1 MANCLDQPRS
11 KRVVQAITLDRHFEL
26 YFICKISIKSRA
38 HWQMLSIGT
47 RELRTNKM
55 ELVAQMW
62 SLIGLFTFIQ
72 TMLPPQ
78 LHQLLQRWWS
88 SFQEKHFNS
97 FTLLDVS
104 EFNDDNGVNGN
115 ELYKS
120 VEVYLGSLNAIQ
132 GASRVTMNRAKNSS
146 RVEFCLAVNHTMEDC
161 FHGATLWWTHNSES
175 RGQEVSRANRKSFT
189 LKMAKRDAKRLLSL
203 YLDHITESAE
213 AFCRRNMDRNLYTN
227 TGDGR
232 YESGWTGVS
241 FKHPSTFES
250 LALHPDLK
258 KKIMTDLDR
267 FRHGKKFYNR
277 VGRAWKRGYLLYG
290 PPGTGKSS
298 LIAAMANYLR
308 YDVYD
313 LELTKVYDNTELR
326 ALLMQTTQKSIIV
339 IEDIDCSL
347 DLSDRLSK
355 PVKPENGKGAD
366 DDDPNAS
373 RVTLSGLLNFTDG
386 LWSCCG
392 EERLF
397 IFTTNHKELLD
408 PALLRSGRMDMH
420 ILLSSCTF
428 PAFKS
433 LAFNYLQIEDHPLF
447 SSVEE
452 TMMQSGGEMTPAD
465 ITEILINH
473 LDEPLKA
480 LNAVISAMD
489 AKIQT
494 AQLTTS
500 PPVSQ
505 VISHTVVE
513 AAGEE
518 IIQNAHVT
526 TSLPVSQIIM
536 NPVAEAETA
545 GEERIPA
552 AGIENGDC
560 TVRRRRLA
568 DTEHNLLSDV

>member
-1 MANCLDQPRS
+1 
-11 KRVVQAITLDRHFEL
+11 
-26 YFICKISIKSRA
+26 
-38 HWQMLSIGT
+38 MLSVGT

-78 LHQLLQRWWS
+78 LQQLLQRWWS

-97 FTLLDVS
+97 YTLLDVP
-104 EFNDDNGVNGN
+104 EFSDDNGVNGN
-115 ELYKS
+115 DLYKS
-120 VEVYLGSLNAIQ
+120 VEMYLGSLNAIQ

-146 RVEFCLAVNHTMEDC
+146 RVEFCLAVNHTMENC

-189 LKMAKRDAKRLLSL
+189 LKMAKRDAERLLSL

-213 AFCRRNMDRNLYTN
+213 EFCRRSMDRNLYTN

-232 YESGWTGVS
+232 YESGWTGVN

-250 LALHPDLK
+250 LALHLDLK

-298 LIAAMANYLR
+298 LIAAMADYLR

-313 LELTKVYDNTELR
+313 LELTKVYNNTELR
-326 ALLMQTTQKSIIV
+326 ALLMQTAQKSIIV

-355 PVKPENGKGAD
+355 SVKPENGKGAD

-420 ILLSSCTF
+420 ILLSFCTF

-433 LAFNYLQIEDHPLF
+433 LAFNYLQIEDHSLF

-452 TMMQSGGEMTPAD
+452 RMMQSGGEMTPAD
-465 ITEILINH
+465 ITEILIHH

-489 AKIQT
+489 AKIQN
-494 AQLTTS
+494 AQMTTS

-505 VISHTVVE
+505 VISH
-513 AAGEE
+513 A
-518 IIQNAHVT
+518 
-526 TSLPVSQIIM
+526 
-536 NPVAEAETA
+536 VAEAA
-545 GEERIPA
+545 GEERIPT
-552 AGIENGDC
+552 AGIENGDSAL
-560 TVRRRRLA
+560 RRRRLA
-568 DTEHNLLSDV
+568 ETENKNLLPDGEIVKKNFK